1 LAYAF
6 AEIIPSEPAQV
17 MLRKGR
23 IDQLSRAIALGAA
36 FGDAVEIEVRRLQNA
51 PQDSPY
57 DADFN

>member
-1 LAYAF
+1 
-6 AEIIPSEPAQV
+6 